1 MTELQ
6 SLSSDQQAVLSGIVE
21 AGKSYAELARELG
34 ISKTEVRE
42 RARAAL
48 DALAEATPGPEGA
61 AEELADP
68 SLAPA
73 SVLQPDKSSGSMKAG
88 IITGLVLGSIAA
100 AVILITNQG
109 GGSSTPSSLQ
119 NSPRRRPASSSGGGL
134 TLLKTIPLA
143 SAGKAPKTTGK
154 AYVIA
159 QGAQRRI
166 FITVQGLS
174 RGSRYQ
180 LWLYNSPSSYTPVGQ
195 TMTVATSGTLQGASN
210 VPSSTVAYQ
219 RIILTREGTTHPRR
233 PGQVALSGLFSVR

>member
-6 SLSSDQQAVLSGIVE
+6 SLSSDQQTVLSGIVE

-34 ISKTEVRE
+34 VSKTEVRE

-48 DALAEATPGPEGA
+48 DALAEAAPP

-73 SVLQPDKSSGSMKAG
+73 SVLEPDKSSGSMKAG

-100 AVILITNQG
+100 AIILITNQG
-109 GGSSTPSSLQ
+109 GGSSTPSSLRD
-119 NSPRRRPASSSGGGL
+119 SPRRTPASSSAGGL

-143 SAGKAPKTTGK
+143 SVGKAPKTTGK

-180 LWLYNSPSSYTPVGQ
+180 LWLYNSASSYTRVGQ
-195 TMTVATSGTLQGASN
+195 TMTVATNGALQGSSN
-210 VPSSTVAYQ
+210 LPSSTVAYQ
-219 RIILTREGTTHPRR
+219 RIILTREGATHPRQ
-233 PGQVALSGLFSVR
+233 PGQVALSGQFSVR